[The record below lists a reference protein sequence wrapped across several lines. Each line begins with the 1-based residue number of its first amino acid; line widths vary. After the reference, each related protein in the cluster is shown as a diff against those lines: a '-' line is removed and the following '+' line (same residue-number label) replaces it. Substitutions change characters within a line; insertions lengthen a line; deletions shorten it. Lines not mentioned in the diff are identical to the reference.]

1 MLDAQ
6 ESADQVGFSL
16 PARPRYAPIIAPPP
30 EIQKLEPAW
39 EACKSQFAFDPP
51 RSLVPASALV
61 PSPTPANQAGPQ
73 LAPAMPSPSIE
84 DPPAQTESG
93 NPPAAVGS
101 SSSGDPPPNIP
112 DTVDP
117 PNTKGPNTEGKQ
129 GNAAEPDSPNNNTP
143 ATDGKHGNAA
153 DSDWPNNKAPAKDGK
168 QGNAPEAGNLNAD
181 PPSQPEAGQNDPEK
195 PNALPDFGS
204 DGIIRPVPNPSVLE
218 IGRQTFTA
226 LSSGGFAVADTTLQ
240 ANGPAV
246 TIQGV
251 SVSLDKSSIV
261 VGSSTLALPAGS
273 GNGVL
278 TAAGQTFTP
287 LGGGSILLN
296 GNTLSVNGP
305 PATASGT
312 ILSLASSGL
321 VVDSQIFALPTPA
334 LEVMHNTKN
343 TITFAGETFTQLG
356 SDAVAFHGTTL
367 VANGAV
373 ATISGTVISL
383 TSSNLV
389 VGSQT
394 FALPTPAP
402 KLMSNAN
409 KIMTFAGQT
418 FTQFGSDA
426 VAFHGT
432 TLVANGPAATISGTV
447 ISLASS
453 NLVVGSK
460 TFALPTP
467 APNAFPSAVVIDGTT
482 LTAGASAVT
491 ISGNTLSLAFGSSG
505 LYVAGHGSGSSTF
518 SVPMTAGESAL
529 MDAEG
534 HLVVVDGS
542 GDVGGLGSAIML
554 GFGPPNEAGTASA
567 TGKRIGTTPGN
578 SSNATTGILGFTG
591 KGSRCSNLH
600 AMAAFGLAFYISLA
614 ILQ

>member
-1 MLDAQ
+1 MSFAPGSLYTLDYAPAIFAGPYGGQPKPFDLSNLPCPPQSVLDAQ
-6 ESADQVGFSL
+6 ESANQVGFSL

-30 EIQKLEPAW
+30 EIQKMEPAW

-84 DPPAQTESG
+84 DPPAHTESG
-93 NPPAAVGS
+93 KGPAAVGS
-101 SSSGDPPPNIP
+101 SSSGDPPPNLP

-117 PNTKGPNTEGKQ
+117 PNTKEPNTEGKQ
-129 GNAAEPDSPNNNTP
+129 GNAAEPDSPNNKTP
-143 ATDGKHGNAA
+143 AADGKHGNAA
-153 DSDWPNNKAPAKDGK
+153 DSDSPNNKAPTKDGK
-168 QGNAPEAGNLNAD
+168 QGNAPEPGNLNVD
-181 PPSQPEAGQNDPEK
+181 PPSQPEAGQNDTEK
-195 PNALPDFGS
+195 PNAPELVNLGS
-204 DGIIRPVPNPSVLE
+204 DGIIQQIPNPSVLE
-218 IGRQTFTA
+218 IGRHTFTA
-226 LSSGGFAVADTTLQ
+226 LTSGGFAVADTTLQ

-261 VGSSTLALPAGS
+261 VGSSTLALPTGS

-287 LGGGSILLN
+287 LGGGSILVN

-305 PATASGT
+305 PTTVSGT
-312 ILSLASSGL
+312 VLSLASSGL
-321 VVDSQIFALPTPA
+321 VADSQIFALPTPA
-334 LEVMHNTKN
+334 PEVMPNTKN
-343 TITFAGETFTQLG
+343 TITFAGQTFTQLR
-356 SDAVAFHGTTL
+356 
-367 VANGAV
+367 
-373 ATISGTVISL
+373 
-383 TSSNLV
+383 
-389 VGSQT
+389 
-394 FALPTPAP
+394 
-402 KLMSNAN
+402 
-409 KIMTFAGQT
+409 
-418 FTQFGSDA
+418 SDA

-453 NLVVGSK
+453 NLVVGSQ

-505 LYVAGHGSGSSTF
+505 LYVAGHGSGNSTF
-518 SVPMTAGESAL
+518 SVPMTAGESAS

-534 HLVVVDGS
+534 HLVVDGS

-554 GFGPPNEAGTASA
+554 GFGPPNGARTTSA

-578 SSNATTGILGFTG
+578 SSNATTGVLDFTG
-591 KGSRCSNLH
+591 KGSRCSSLH
-600 AMAAFGLAFYISLA
+600 VVAVFGLALCISLT

>member
-1 MLDAQ
+1 
-6 ESADQVGFSL
+6 
-16 PARPRYAPIIAPPP
+16 
-30 EIQKLEPAW
+30 
-39 EACKSQFAFDPP
+39 
-51 RSLVPASALV
+51 
-61 PSPTPANQAGPQ
+61 
-73 LAPAMPSPSIE
+73 MPSPSIE

-101 SSSGDPPPNIP
+101 SSSGDPPPNLS
-112 DTVDP
+112 DTVDT
-117 PNTKGPNTEGKQ
+117 PNTKGPNTEGEQ

-153 DSDWPNNKAPAKDGK
+153 DSDWPINKAPTKDGK
-168 QGNAPEAGNLNAD
+168 QGNAPKAGNLNAD

-261 VGSSTLALPAGS
+261 VGSSTLALPTGS

-312 ILSLASSGL
+312 VLSLGSSGL

-334 LEVMHNTKN
+334 PEVMHNTKN
-343 TITFAGETFTQLG
+343 TITFAGQTFTQLG
-356 SDAVAFHGTTL
+356 SDAVAFHGMTL

-373 ATISGTVISL
+373 
-383 TSSNLV
+383 
-389 VGSQT
+389 
-394 FALPTPAP
+394 
-402 KLMSNAN
+402 
-409 KIMTFAGQT
+409 
-418 FTQFGSDA
+418 
-426 VAFHGT
+426 
-432 TLVANGPAATISGTV
+432 ATISGTV

-453 NLVVGSK
+453 NLVVGSQ

-467 APNAFPSAVVIDGTT
+467 APNAFPSVVVIDGTT

-518 SVPMTAGESAL
+518 SVPMTAGESAS

-534 HLVVVDGS
+534 HLVVDGS

-578 SSNATTGILGFTG
+578 SFNATTGILGFTG

-600 AMAAFGLAFYISLA
+600 VMAAFALALYISLA